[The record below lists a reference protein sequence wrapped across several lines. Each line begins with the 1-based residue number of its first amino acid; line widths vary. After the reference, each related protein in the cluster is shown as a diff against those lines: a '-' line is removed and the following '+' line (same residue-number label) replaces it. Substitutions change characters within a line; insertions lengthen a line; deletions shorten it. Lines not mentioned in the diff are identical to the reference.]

1 MSESTSFSRG
11 LYFEE
16 FETGQKI
23 VTVGRTITESDVY
36 GFAGL
41 TGDFNQIHTDVEY
54 AKDSLVGER
63 VAHGLLVLSI
73 AMGLA
78 VRTGFV
84 EGTVLLFREI
94 TSWKFV
100 KTVLFGDTVHVEME
114 VVDVKALR
122 RVGGGS
128 ITIDVNVLNQNDE
141 VVMKGTW
148 VALISSKPA

>member
-1 MSESTSFSRG
+1 MSDSTSFSRG

-16 FETGQKI
+16 FEIGQEI

-41 TGDFNQIHTDVEY
+41 TGDFNQIHTDAEY

-100 KTVLFGDTVHVEME
+100 KTVLFGDTVHVEMK
-114 VVDVKALR
+114 VVDVKALP

-128 ITIDVNVLNQNDE
+128 VTINVNVKNQNEE

-148 VALISSKPA
+148 VALISSKPE

>member
-16 FETGQKI
+16 FEIGQKI

-41 TGDFNQIHTDVEY
+41 TGDYNQIHTDAEY

-114 VVDVKALR
+114 VVNVKALR

-128 ITIDVNVLNQNDE
+128 ITIDVDVLNQNDE